1 MKRLLF
7 VDDAPEILSAIRRS
21 FFDSE
26 YDVLTADSAMSAL
39 DIMKTAD
46 ISLVVSDLRM
56 PEMDGY
62 QLLAAVKKEYP
73 HVIRIILSGY
83 SDEKLVLKALQKN
96 VAKVYLL
103 KPWDNDVLR
112 KLVDQL
118 FCTEDLLRSSNVLS
132 LINNVGELPT
142 VKQSYR
148 HILSL
153 IDQDAEIP
161 EIIRSIETD
170 QSIAAKIL
178 HIANSA
184 FYGLRTGSVAQAVRY
199 LGLNTMR
206 SLVLT
211 TPIMDVFSR
220 SRQCNDFAEQQ
231 LDLAM
236 RTNRILSLIYERY
249 LHKKMDDMSNIAGLL
264 HNVGKTLLYTIY
276 QKKYYTMLN
285 EAAAQGKNILDAE
298 RDVFGVSYAEVG
310 GYLLQWWDM
319 PFAMVEAAVYH
330 NSPFDERIVNQEL
343 VMAVHLAKKYAAE
356 SMRTDDNTEF
366 CPQIFGKLGIEQSI
380 LENDFSLEQDKWQRV

>member
-7 VDDAPEILSAIRRS
+7 VDDAPEILNAIRRS

-39 DIMKTAD
+39 DIMKTMD

-103 KPWDNDVLR
+103 KPWDNDVLQ

-118 FCTEDLLRSSNVLS
+118 FETEDLLKSSNVLS

-148 HILSL
+148 NILSL

-184 FYGLRTGSVAQAVRY
+184 FYGLRTGSVTQAVRY

-220 SRQCNDFAEQQ
+220 SRQSNDFAEQQ
-231 LDLAM
+231 LALAM

-249 LHKKMDDMSNIAGLL
+249 LHKKMDEMSNIAGLL

-276 QKKYYTMLN
+276 QKKYYAMLN
-285 EAAAQGKNILDAE
+285 EATKRGRNILDAE
-298 RDVFGVSYAEVG
+298 RDVFGVSSSEVG

-330 NSPFDERIVNQEL
+330 NNPFDERIVNQDL
-343 VMAVHLAKKYAAE
+343 VMAVHLAKKYAGE
-356 SMRTDDNTEF
+356 SMHTDDNTEF
-366 CPQIFGKLGIEQSI
+366 YKQVFGKLGIEQSI
-380 LENDFSLEQDKWQRV
+380 LENDFNLEQYKWQKI

>member
-26 YDVLTADSAMSAL
+26 YDVLTAESGMSAL
-39 DIMKTAD
+39 DILKTTE
-46 ISLVVSDLRM
+46 ISLIVSDLRM

-62 QLLAAVKKEYP
+62 QLLAAVKREYP

-96 VAKVYLL
+96 IAKVYLL

-142 VKQSYR
+142 LKQSYR
-148 HILSL
+148 NILSL

-184 FYGLRTGSVAQAVRY
+184 FYGLRTGSVAKAVRY

-211 TPIMDVFSR
+211 TPIMDVFSKPR
-220 SRQCNDFAEQQ
+220 RGNNFAEEQ
-231 LDLAM
+231 LAVAM

-249 LHKKMDDMSNIAGLL
+249 LHKKMDDMSSIAGLM

-276 QKKYYTMLN
+276 QKKYCALVK
-285 EAAAQGKNILDAE
+285 EATAVGRNIMDAE
-298 RDVFGVSYAEVG
+298 RDVFGVSYSEVG

-330 NSPFDERIVNQEL
+330 NNPLDERIVNHEL
-343 VMAVHLAKKYAAE
+343 VMAVHLAKKFACE
-356 SMRTDDNTEF
+356 SMHADDNTEF
-366 CPQIFGKLGIEQSI
+366 YPQVFGKLGIEQSM
-380 LENDFSLEQDKWQRV
+380 LENDFNLEQDKWQRV